1 MKREP
6 ASDGHSGLHVKR
18 EHDDSELATSA
29 RKRGKREVI
38 VLDD

>member
-1 MKREP
+1 VEREP

-18 EHDDSELATSA
+18 EHDDNGVAMSA